1 MKSNFSKGLLMT
13 ALLTGSVM
21 WGGTNVFAEELQ
33 EYSLDQMVVTA
44 TRTEKRDVEVPATT
58 NVITEQEIKNRGYV
72 SVFDALEQTVGI
84 QSYSYT
90 GGEGDNGSST
100 GRTYI
105 RGLDKGTLVLLNGA
119 PINLNNYNSTAGI
132 PISAVEKIEV
142 VKGSNSVLYGSEAMG
157 GVINI
162 ITKKAG
168 KINNSIKA
176 VAGNYKKGY
185 EVASS
190 GDKYILSFSRDYYK
204 KFENSSINYKGFD
217 TDRCA
222 YTKNNLFAS
231 VNLAKDFTLNYM
243 HTETKNTGMTY
254 LNPDGSMNKTS
265 YSYNDERDN
274 VALLYNNEQD
284 KLKSNLSFNRRR
296 IDGKQYKTNGQVL
309 RSGSSSNIILYTINY
324 DINKDWILSDKATL
338 LTGVTA
344 NKEHYEEIANRSN
357 AISRDSLA
365 AYFSWNQKYDDKFST
380 NIGVRAHYV
389 KNNGFDGAHNV
400 YLPQLQTLYKL
411 NENTSWYI
419 NVGKAFEMPAINS
432 RYSRSKT
439 GSNGAL
445 KPQEGWTY
453 ETGLKKITDTSS
465 SKLAVFTMRMDDKF
479 AWKKYNQLGITP
491 PAGIDP
497 DTYIQVNLGE
507 FKNTGVEFEYDKVI
521 GEHWR
526 YNLGATYQD
535 PLAKDAGK
543 WTQQSSRYQFTAGAK
558 YNYSKLGV
566 GVNLYYLGD
575 REDASY
581 GSLHKLKNIIK
592 LNSVINY
599 DPDKNNSIT
608 LNLYNLLDRDNS
620 INVSENLDKPFNWTL
635 SYEYHF

>member
-1 MKSNFSKGLLMT
+1 MKSNFSKGMLMT
-13 ALLTGSVM
+13 AIVTGTVLCSSAAA
-21 WGGTNVFAEELQ
+21 FAEELQ

-105 RGLDKGTLVLLNGA
+105 RGLDKGTLILLNGA

-168 KINNSIKA
+168 KINNSIKT

-217 TDRCA
+217 TDRLA

-254 LNPDGSMNKTS
+254 LNPDGTMNKTS

-296 IDGKQYKTNGQVL
+296 IDGKQYKTNGQVS

-324 DINKDWILSDKATL
+324 DINKDWTLSDKATL

-365 AYFSWNQKYDDKFST
+365 AYFSWNQKYDDNFST

-389 KNNGFDGAHNV
+389 KDNGFDGAHNV

-411 NENTSWYI
+411 DENPSWYI

-432 RYSRSKT
+432 RFSRSKT

-465 SKLAVFTMRMDDKF
+465 SKLAVFTMKMDDKF

-491 PAGIDP
+491 PAGVDP

-620 INVSENLDKPFNWTL
+620 LNVSENLDKPFNWTL
-635 SYEYHF
+635 SYEYRF

>member
-1 MKSNFSKGLLMT
+1 MKSNFSKCLLMT
-13 ALLTGSVM
+13 ALITGSVI

-217 TDRCA
+217 TDRRA

-231 VNLAKDFTLNYM
+231 VNLSKDFTLNYM

-254 LNPDGSMNKTS
+254 LNPVSPPAPVVSAVLFADCRHCPLWDNGSQVPPVWAVFFFF
-265 YSYNDERDN
+265 YSLR
-274 VALLYNNEQD
+274 
-284 KLKSNLSFNRRR
+284 NLFSWESPCSF
-296 IDGKQYKTNGQVL
+296 
-309 RSGSSSNIILYTINY
+309 S
-324 DINKDWILSDKATL
+324 
-338 LTGVTA
+338 
-344 NKEHYEEIANRSN
+344 
-357 AISRDSLA
+357 SLA
-365 AYFSWNQKYDDKFST
+365 PYCGHNTISN
-380 NIGVRAHYV
+380 
-389 KNNGFDGAHNV
+389 FD
-400 YLPQLQTLYKL
+400 Y
-411 NENTSWYI
+411 NTKKRK
-419 NVGKAFEMPAINS
+419 GK
-432 RYSRSKT
+432 
-439 GSNGAL
+439 
-445 KPQEGWTY
+445 
-453 ETGLKKITDTSS
+453 
-465 SKLAVFTMRMDDKF
+465 
-479 AWKKYNQLGITP
+479 P
-491 PAGIDP
+491 P
-497 DTYIQVNLGE
+497 
-507 FKNTGVEFEYDKVI
+507 
-521 GEHWR
+521 
-526 YNLGATYQD
+526 
-535 PLAKDAGK
+535 
-543 WTQQSSRYQFTAGAK
+543 
-558 YNYSKLGV
+558 
-566 GVNLYYLGD
+566 
-575 REDASY
+575 
-581 GSLHKLKNIIK
+581 
-592 LNSVINY
+592 
-599 DPDKNNSIT
+599 
-608 LNLYNLLDRDNS
+608 
-620 INVSENLDKPFNWTL
+620 
-635 SYEYHF
+635 